1 MSEGLTEET
10 LEDYAIEQALRDM
23 ERYISLAKG
32 VADSTPSKA
41 TKELVPAIEKWIKA
55 IERTRKPF
63 TKRVEDQRMAARRRD
78 LM

>member
-10 LEDYAIEQALRDM
+10 LEDYAIEQALKDM
-23 ERYISLAKG
+23 EAYIGLAKG

-41 TKELVPAIEKWIKA
+41 TRALVPEIEKWIKK
-55 IERTRKPF
+55 IERVRQPF
-63 TKRVEDQRMAARRRD
+63 TNKVEEQRMLARRRD